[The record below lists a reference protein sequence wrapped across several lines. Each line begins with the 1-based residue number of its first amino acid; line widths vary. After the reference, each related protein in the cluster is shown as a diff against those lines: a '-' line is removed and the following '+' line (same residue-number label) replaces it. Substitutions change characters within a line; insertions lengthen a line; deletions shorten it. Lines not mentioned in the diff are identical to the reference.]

1 MQRES
6 SYISLRESRQSS
18 LFNAMNGFD
27 NIDQQLPI
35 EDMKTINR
43 IRKNGKLI
51 FQKQSN
57 GPAPMKVKSG
67 ERGLKSWLGTSDPRY
82 SEWCLNWRTCWA

>member
-1 MQRES
+1 MQQES
-6 SYISLRESRQSS
+6 SHISLRESSNVTFSSSIVPSRQSS
-18 LFNAMNGFD
+18 LFNALNGFD

-57 GPAPMKVKSG
+57 GPAPMKVKLWIHRPKNISN
-67 ERGLKSWLGTSDPRY
+67 KP
-82 SEWCLNWRTCWA
+82 

>member
-6 SYISLRESRQSS
+6 SLADASNISFTSSIVPTRQSS
-18 LFNAMNGFD
+18 LFNALNGFD

-57 GPAPMKVKSG
+57 GPAPMKVKILQS
-67 ERGLKSWLGTSDPRY
+67 EFYFRRLKI
-82 SEWCLNWRTCWA
+82 

>member
-1 MQRES
+1 MQQES
-6 SYISLRESRQSS
+6 SHISLRESSNVSFSSSIVPSRQSS
-18 LFNAMNGFD
+18 LFNALNGFD

-57 GPAPMKVKSG
+57 GPAPMKVTSG
-67 ERGLKSWLGTSDPRY
+67 IHGPKMIK
-82 SEWCLNWRTCWA
+82 

>member
-6 SYISLRESRQSS
+6 SLADASNISFTSSIVPTRQSS
-18 LFNAMNGFD
+18 LFNALNGFD
-27 NIDQQLPI
+27 NIDQPLPL

-57 GPAPMKVKSG
+57 GPAPMKVKFCQRPS
-67 ERGLKSWLGTSDPRY
+67 
-82 SEWCLNWRTCWA
+82 LNDVLF

>member
-6 SYISLRESRQSS
+6 SLADASNISFTSSIVPTRQSS
-18 LFNAMNGFD
+18 LFNALNGFD

-57 GPAPMKVKSG
+57 GPPPMKVKFLFSKASFILEG
-67 ERGLKSWLGTSDPRY
+67 
-82 SEWCLNWRTCWA
+82 